1 MLLFFVLNV
10 YILHVQGLDCHIHA
24 IIVFVAVVY
33 IFFLFH
39 GVDLHIPVK
48 SVALAVLYILPV
60 QGLDLHTL
68 PVLLCRRFMYPS
80 YSGLRPAHPCQQ
92 RCGGSWHLWLWQIDP
107 RKLTSQVWAISGKRP
122 LSTLPQT
129 IPYIS
134 LGFVTYQRDGHTMS
148 SFE

>member
-1 MLLFFVLNV
+1 MPGK
-10 YILHVQGLDCHIHA
+10 I
-24 IIVFVAVVY
+24 
-33 IFFLFH
+33 
-39 GVDLHIPVK
+39 
-48 SVALAVLYILPV
+48 VALAVLYILPV

-80 YSGLRPAHPCQQ
+80 YLGLRPAHPYQQCCCSCYIHIFSHSGLRPAHPCKQ

-122 LSTLPQT
+122 LPTLSQT

-134 LGFVTYQRDGHTMS
+134 LGSVTYQRDGHTMS